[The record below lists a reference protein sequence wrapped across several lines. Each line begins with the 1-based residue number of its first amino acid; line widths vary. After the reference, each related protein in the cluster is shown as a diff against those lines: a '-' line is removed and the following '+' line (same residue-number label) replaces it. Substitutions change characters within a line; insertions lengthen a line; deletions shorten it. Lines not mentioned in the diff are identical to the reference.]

1 MAKRLTATEKWDK
14 AWYRKLSPKHKALWQ
29 YLCDKCDQAGM
40 WEIDLESA
48 SHFVNDEI
56 TTSDLKVFGPRL
68 EKYNSDKLW
77 IVDFVDFQCGELSP
91 KCPAHKPVFKLLTKY
106 KLLNRVLHRVSN
118 REQEIEKEIEKE
130 KEIEIEKEE
139 EIETPENFDLVP
151 RETPKTLAD
160 DMFEPLT
167 DEWFAYIFDE
177 MEVERKK
184 MAYRDHD
191 IEDQLIKFKSKVR
204 GSPADYIYR
213 DTAGVRSAF
222 DYHLRNS
229 KPQKAKEINGKPKAS
244 LEEIRRFSKGN
255 V

>member
-14 AWYRKLSPKHKALWQ
+14 AWYRKLSPKHKTLWQ

-56 TTSDLKVFGPRL
+56 TMSDLKVFGPRL
-68 EKYNSDKLW
+68 EKYGSDKLW
-77 IVDFVDFQCGELSP
+77 IVDFVEFQCGELSP

-118 REQEIEKEIEKE
+118 REQEIEIEKE
-130 KEIEIEKEE
+130 KEIEEEREKD
-139 EIETPENFDLVP
+139 TPENSGLVP
-151 RETPKTLAD
+151 RETQGPKPLAD

-184 MAYRDHD
+184 MAYRDHNID
-191 IEDQLIKFKSKVR
+191 DMLIKFKSKVR
-204 GSPADYIYR
+204 GSPDEYIYR

-222 DYHLRNS
+222 DYHLRHT
-229 KPQKAKEINGKPKAS
+229 KPQKKYAGAQRTLTETSPDPGKDYT
-244 LEEIRRFSKGN
+244 ERF
-255 V
+255 